1 MKGRLCMIVL
11 VGVLTMAPATDAPA
25 VSLEEF
31 AAGLR
36 NVLHLGTGEVP
47 LRSGGVDRWR
57 NDIADAAR
65 RHGLDP
71 LFLQAIVRCESNGD
85 ARAVSHKGAIGLC
98 QLMPPTAAE
107 LGVNP
112 RDPCANLDG
121 GARYIKEQLLRFR
134 DVRMALWAYNAG
146 PQRVAAGRGVP
157 RETKRY
163 ADDVIREYRRLKREA
178 SRS

>member
-1 MKGRLCMIVL
+1 MKGRLCIFIITGMLAMTSAADVS
-11 VGVLTMAPATDAPA
+11 A

-36 NVLHLGTGEVP
+36 NVLHLGARETT
-47 LRSGGVDRWR
+47 RYAGGVDRWR

-85 ARAVSHKGAIGLC
+85 PRAVSHKGAIGLC

-112 RDPCANLDG
+112 RDPRANLDG

-157 RETKRY
+157 RETRRY

-178 SRS
+178 ARS